1 MSYLH
6 TKINGIQEARR
17 VGGNSLPCSAEGVH
31 HDYDLEAQ
39 RKQSACDETQAIIEK
54 YGSIANWRAWENEFY
69 ASSPERRLEMLT
81 EKQCK

>member
-1 MSYLH
+1 MLNLN

-17 VGGNSLPCSAEGVH
+17 VGNNPLPCGEGVH
-31 HDYDLEAQ
+31 RDYDLEAQ

-69 ASSPERRLEMLT
+69 SSSPERREEMLAE
-81 EKQCK
+81 EKRK